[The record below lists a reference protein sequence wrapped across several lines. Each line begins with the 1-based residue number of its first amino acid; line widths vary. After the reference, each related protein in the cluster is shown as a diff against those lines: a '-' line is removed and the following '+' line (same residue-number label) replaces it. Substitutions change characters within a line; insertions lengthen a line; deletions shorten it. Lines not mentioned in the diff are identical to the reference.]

1 MKIAFVIMAV
11 LAGAILLLE
20 VTTGSAKPLQIAGF
34 GIICAAIATLV
45 P

>member
-20 VTTGSAKPLQIAGF
+20 VTTGSVKPLQVAGF
-34 GIICAAIATLV
+34 GIVMAAMASLV